1 MFFGPVTNRLAKPAQ
16 PCYIVGMNE
25 DPENQSNKPDEST
38 SKVDTLAEL
47 RWPIVIVS
55 LGLMATVAYVYS
67 LSVAKD
73 VAEEAKDA
81 AVGTAK
87 EIHQTVNDL
96 GDAAISIAEN
106 FQQAKITETFVESL
120 PEVSDTG
127 EGNLEV
133 ATLKNTKT
141 FKRTDKRTIL
151 WDSVS
156 LGTTTTEIKVP
167 ATYRYHIRLSDS
179 WKLEVRDQNCI
190 VIAPSL
196 RATTPVAIHTD
207 ELEKRSDEGW
217 GRFNADK
224 QMESLQKTI
233 TPRLNDYAQSPQ
245 HFDVVRE
252 HSRKTVAKFV
262 REWLMKEDHWRE
274 DRFRSIHVIFADEA
288 EAEDFPAKPTLELN

>member
-1 MFFGPVTNRLAKPAQ
+1 
-16 PCYIVGMNE
+16 MNE
-25 DPENQSNKPDEST
+25 DLENQSNKSDEST

-81 AVGTAK
+81 TVGTAK
-87 EIHQTVNDL
+87 EIRQTVNDI
-96 GDAAISIAEN
+96 GDTAITIAEN

-120 PEVSDTG
+120 PEVSGTG

-133 ATLKNTKT
+133 ATMKNTKT

-156 LGTTTTEIKVP
+156 LGTTTEIKVP

-179 WKLEVRDQNCI
+179 WKLEVRDKTALSSLPHC
-190 VIAPSL
+190 APPLPWPFTLMNWKNAPTKAGRDSTPIGKWSPCRKPSR
-196 RATTPVAIHTD
+196 RA
-207 ELEKRSDEGW
+207 
-217 GRFNADK
+217 
-224 QMESLQKTI
+224 
-233 TPRLNDYAQSPQ
+233 
-245 HFDVVRE
+245 
-252 HSRKTVAKFV
+252 
-262 REWLMKEDHWRE
+262 
-274 DRFRSIHVIFADEA
+274 
-288 EAEDFPAKPTLELN
+288 

>member
-1 MFFGPVTNRLAKPAQ
+1 MREEPKNQQDEAGESAAKMDA
-16 PCYIVGMNE
+16 
-25 DPENQSNKPDEST
+25 
-38 SKVDTLAEL
+38 LAEL

-81 AVGTAK
+81 TVGTAK
-87 EIHQTVNDL
+87 EIRQTVNDI
-96 GDAAISIAEN
+96 GDAAITIAEN

-120 PEVSDTG
+120 PEVSDAG

-133 ATLKNTKT
+133 ATMKNTKT

-167 ATYRYHIRLSDS
+167 ATYRYHIRLSDP
-179 WKLEVRDQNCI
+179 WKLEVRAQNCI

-217 GRFNADK
+217 ARFNADR

-233 TPRLNDYAQSPQ
+233 TPRLNNYAQTPQ

>member
-25 DPENQSNKPDEST
+25 DPENQSNNPDEST

-81 AVGTAK
+81 TVGTAK
-87 EIHQTVNDL
+87 EIRQTVNDI
-96 GDAAISIAEN
+96 GDTAITIAEN

-120 PEVSDTG
+120 PEVSGTG

-133 ATLKNTKT
+133 ATMKNTKT

-156 LGTTTTEIKVP
+156 LGTTTTEIKGP

-179 WKLEVRDQNCI
+179 WKLEV
-190 VIAPSL
+190 S
-196 RATTPVAIHTD
+196 T
-207 ELEKRSDEGW
+207 
-217 GRFNADK
+217 
-224 QMESLQKTI
+224 KTSPG
-233 TPRLNDYAQSPQ
+233 PR
-245 HFDVVRE
+245 
-252 HSRKTVAKFV
+252 
-262 REWLMKEDHWRE
+262 
-274 DRFRSIHVIFADEA
+274 
-288 EAEDFPAKPTLELN
+288 